1 MPNNWQW
8 RSTPLWYGE
17 MVARQ
22 LINPQFW
29 EVWASISFSF
39 TLNFVF
45 ASTKYKVFKMGMP
58 LFRLFTFQ
66 YYTPTFSF
74 TFLLTPMQMS
84 IFWEKAKKNL
94 FECKTCFKTKTLSG
108 FKRLGKIILTKN
120 GGIYSKEIKKKA
132 HIFMQEESQYTT
144 SYFSSFVLVPPICL
158 HYKAEQCPR
167 YIHRIGTT
175 VVGAFLSQ
183 KKNCWF
189 LRAPE
194 KMEIQNKNAWKNGI
208 KMNANEN
215 WMPTFWTA
223 VPGKFKNMA
232 TKFVAFEKISMDLSM
247 LQCHF
252 GVSHNFII
260 DGKHEKA
267 FFSTE
272 NTWIKKSYFTMFAL
286 HVKISH
292 RILSESLALLSH
304 SCRQNENLPPPK

>member
-1 MPNNWQW
+1 
-8 RSTPLWYGE
+8 
-17 MVARQ
+17 
-22 LINPQFW
+22 
-29 EVWASISFSF
+29 
-39 TLNFVF
+39 
-45 ASTKYKVFKMGMP
+45 MP

-183 KKNCWF
+183 KKKIFDFCERQRKWKF
-189 LRAPE
+189 KIKMHE
-194 KMEIQNKNAWKNGI
+194 KMELK
-208 KMNANEN
+208 
-215 WMPTFWTA
+215 
-223 VPGKFKNMA
+223 
-232 TKFVAFEKISMDLSM
+232 
-247 LQCHF
+247 
-252 GVSHNFII
+252 
-260 DGKHEKA
+260 
-267 FFSTE
+267 
-272 NTWIKKSYFTMFAL
+272 
-286 HVKISH
+286 
-292 RILSESLALLSH
+292 
-304 SCRQNENLPPPK
+304 